1 MCVMLIKSWIR
12 LHLSGNRLA
21 ALLPVLVLLHL
32 GLAHADHVSLG
43 ELDQSDHGNTGTSHH
58 VSVANTDSEK
68 PAGMCPVPSATVRA
82 DLSEVDIVLQAS
94 PVTVVIQFSESSIS
108 VIETSVIPK
117 RLDGPNRQALL
128 ERFLL

>member
-1 MCVMLIKSWIR
+1 MVEKASGIR
-12 LHLSGNRLA
+12 LHFRGNRLA

-32 GLAHADHVSLG
+32 VLAHADHVSFG
-43 ELDQSDHGNTGTSHH
+43 ELDQSDHGNSGTSHH
-58 VSVANTDSEK
+58 VSIANTDSK
-68 PAGMCPVPSATVRA
+68 QPAETCPVPSATVRA
-82 DLSEVDIVLQAS
+82 DLSEVDVVPHVAQGKE
-94 PVTVVIQFSESSIS
+94 VIQLSEPSES